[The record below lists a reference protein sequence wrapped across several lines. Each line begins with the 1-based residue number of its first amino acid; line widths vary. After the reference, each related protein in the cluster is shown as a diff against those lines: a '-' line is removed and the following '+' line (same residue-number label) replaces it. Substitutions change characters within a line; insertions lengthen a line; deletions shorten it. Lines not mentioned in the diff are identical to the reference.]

1 MTAQSKDGG
10 YCGRGARIIAQLCS
24 AEVFLLA
31 VVEVSA
37 ETGTLEG
44 GFVSPITDQVEI
56 YNKILGEG
64 VGGPRPWA
72 SRQRRG

>member
-10 YCGRGARIIAQLCS
+10 LREGARIAQLCS

-37 ETGTLEG
+37 GTGTIEG
-44 GFVSPITDQVEI
+44 GLAIPITEQVEI
-56 YNKILGEG
+56 YKNILEEG
-64 VGGPRPWA
+64 AERLKPWA
-72 SRQRRG
+72 SRQRRGWA